1 VAKDVKESRRLHDL
15 LREQDRRGYAG
26 IVQGER
32 ALAKLSHGVHEEHD
46 DPYWKGTFPQ
56 PYLPGEDEP
65 SPAPRV
71 TP

>member
-1 VAKDVKESRRLHDL
+1 
-15 LREQDRRGYAG
+15 
-26 IVQGER
+26 VQGER
-32 ALAKLSHGVHEEHD
+32 ALAKLSHGVHDEHD

-65 SPAPRV
+65 SPAPKV